1 MNSLLFACGLEHPK
15 RQCVR
20 QIFEQQAHG
29 RPDSLALICDH
40 DTLTYSQLN
49 ARANQ
54 LAHHLRL
61 LGVGPNTLVGICV
74 ARSIKMAV
82 GIFGILKAGGA
93 WVPVDEAYPAERQSL
108 MFNDARISILISEEA
123 VASKLPPHAATIVLL
138 DRDWDSISKCSTSD
152 PEPVTSS
159 ENLAYVMYTSGSTGR
174 PKGVM
179 ITHGNLCHYL
189 GAMQRRLGISDRD
202 VYLHT
207 ASIAF
212 SSSVRQLMV
221 PLTSGAKVVV
231 AKPEDIRQP
240 LALFRK
246 IRDERVSVMDVVPS
260 YWRTCIDALSD
271 LDISTRRNLLQNDLR
286 LILTASEI
294 LPPDL
299 PARWRSEFGHPAELI
314 NMFGQTETTG
324 IVATYTIPDTT
335 NRESKT
341 VPIGHPIDETHIYV
355 LDDHL
360 REVPTDTVG
369 ELYVAGPSVGAGY
382 LNQPETSAE
391 RFLADPFKRTTFECL
406 YRTGDL
412 GRRRPDGSL
421 EFVGRVDFQVKV
433 RGIRVELQEIEAALH
448 AHPAVKE
455 AVVVPRQDEPNHQRV
470 VAHLVPAA
478 GSTLSIETLRSSLT
492 EKLPEFM
499 IPAAFVTMDLL
510 PRLPN
515 GKLDRLRLPAPSR
528 TRPQFEHSMVAP
540 RNATEFKLAKIWQA
554 VLVISGIGI
563 MDNFFDL
570 GGNSLAA
577 LYLLAQVDK
586 VFGKKLSPTAIF
598 EAPTIEK
605 MAQLL
610 HHDEVV
616 PSTLLSALQ
625 TDGSKP
631 PFFWIH
637 GELSN
642 AFLPRYLG
650 PDQPVYALLHQSED
664 GLPARFT
671 TVESI
676 AGGYLQEIRAVQP
689 TGPYFLGGFCFGGLV
704 AFEIAHQL
712 KAAGEEV
719 GLLAWFEPTPLR
731 RTRSLPLSSSSP
743 TASSV
748 GLREEGLRHLS
759 TLRQLRGRD
768 KAAYIWL
775 RLQSRITESLLRSRP
790 ANFVRQVLC
799 KIYHR
804 LGRPLPYSLRSFYIL
819 RMYGRATR
827 QYAVPKYP
835 GSVDLFLPAA
845 TAEGSPQSWSE
856 LATNVQIH
864 EVPEG
869 HEEILKEPYV
879 GIWAETLKACL
890 SRAQA
895 AQEDR
900 VSSKAVQSG
909 RRRDSLR

>member
-1 MNSLLFACGLEHPK
+1 
-15 RQCVR
+15 
-20 QIFEQQAHG
+20 
-29 RPDSLALICDH
+29 
-40 DTLTYSQLN
+40 
-49 ARANQ
+49 
-54 LAHHLRL
+54 
-61 LGVGPNTLVGICV
+61 
-74 ARSIKMAV
+74 MAV
-82 GIFGILKAGGA
+82 GILGILKAGGA

-108 MFNDARISILISEEA
+108 VFKDARISILISEEA
-123 VASKLPPHAATIVLL
+123 IASKLPPHAATIILL
-138 DRDWDSISKCSTSD
+138 DRDWDSISKCNTSD

-159 ENLAYVMYTSGSTGR
+159 ESLAYVMYTSGSTGQ

-179 ITHGNLCHYL
+179 ITHGNLSHYV

-221 PLTSGAKVVV
+221 PLTCGAKVVV

-246 IRDERVSVMDVVPS
+246 IRDERVSIMDVVPS

-271 LDISTRRNLLQNDLR
+271 LDNSTRRNLLQNDLR

-299 PARWRSEFGHPAELI
+299 PARWRSEVEHRAQLI

-335 NRESKT
+335 NRESKS

-382 LNQPETSAE
+382 LHQPQTSAE
-391 RFLADPFKRTTFECL
+391 RFLADPFKRTIFERL

-412 GRRRPDGSL
+412 GRYRPDGTL
-421 EFVGRVDFQVKV
+421 EFVGRVDYQVKI
-433 RGIRVELQEIEAALH
+433 RGIRIELQEIEAALR
-448 AHPAVKE
+448 AHPAVKD
-455 AVVVPRQDEPNHQRV
+455 AVVVVRQDEPNHQQV
-470 VAHLVPAA
+470 VAYFVPAA
-478 GSTLSIETLRSSLT
+478 GNALAIETLRRSLA

-499 IPAAFVTMDLL
+499 IPSTFVTMDSL

-515 GKLDRLRLPAPSR
+515 GKLNRLRLPAPSQ

-540 RNATEFKLAKIWQA
+540 RNVTELKLARIWQA
-554 VLVISGIGI
+554 VLIVTGIGV

-586 VFGKKLSPTAIF
+586 VFSTKLPPTAIF
-598 EAPTIEK
+598 HAPTIEQ

-610 HHDEVV
+610 YEDGVV
-616 PSTLLSALQ
+616 SSSALCALQ
-625 TDGSKP
+625 THGSKP

-637 GELSN
+637 GEVSN

-650 PDQPVYALLHQSED
+650 PDQPIYALLHQSAD
-664 GLPARFT
+664 GAPARFT

-676 AGGYLQEIRAVQP
+676 ASGYLEEIRAVQP
-689 TGPYFLGGFCFGGLV
+689 SGPYFLGGFCFGGLV
-704 AFEIAHQL
+704 AFEIAQQL

-719 GLLAWFEPTPLR
+719 SLLAWFEPTVLGTCASTPL
-731 RTRSLPLSSSSP
+731 LPLPSSSS
-743 TASSV
+743 TASRP
-748 GLREEGLRHLS
+748 GLREQGLRHLS
-759 TLRQLRGRD
+759 ALRQFRGRD
-768 KAAYIWL
+768 KVAYVWL
-775 RLQSRITESLLRSRP
+775 RVRSWITQSLLRSHP
-790 ANFVRQVLC
+790 ANHIRQVLC
-799 KIYHR
+799 LIYHR

-819 RMYGRATR
+819 RVYRWATR
-827 QYAVPKYP
+827 QYALRKYP
-835 GSVDLFLPAA
+835 GSVHLFLHP
-845 TAEGSPQSWSE
+845 TTPEEGSAHNWSQI
-856 LATNVQIH
+856 AAGNVEIH

-879 GIWAETLKACL
+879 QIWAENLKACL

-895 AQEDR
+895 AQQNR
-900 VSSKAVQSG
+900 SAVDQ
-909 RRRDSLR
+909 RPD